1 MRSPARI
8 EARTLQAMARECQLC
23 AAHSMMASATHIRY
37 AQHAPG
43 TLDVR
48 TAVWFFVPLILTT
61 ELHQLSHSLV
71 HAFLARLGD
80 PTTTLAAFSV
90 AFAFNTTFS
99 GIVGIETQATM
110 SFAVD
115 KRSFWRVARFYLAIS
130 LAPFLVIEAVA
141 LTPLGD
147 WLFGEMMG
155 ASEGVVRL
163 AKLSS
168 GVMGLWI
175 FPNQIRNLCTAL
187 CMLQR
192 RTVLISHATMLRLGS
207 QALMLLV
214 LPFWLE
220 GAVAGAASL
229 VGCMSVEALYMY
241 WVSRGFYEAL
251 PRDTGERASY
261 RQMWSFSWPLMITQI
276 TENGVSFV
284 INFFLGRLANPDL
297 ALAAFGVVNAL
308 KSLVAS
314 PLRNMAQTAQALVH
328 DRRDMAVILRFA
340 HWVTGVYVVLVGL
353 MFYTPMREVILG
365 GVMGLSA
372 SLSDYARPG
381 VQMMLVVVV
390 FWGYAS
396 LLRGLLSAMRQTRA
410 IGGSAVIRLLVVTA
424 VGSIT
429 LVAPNL
435 NGAAVGVAAI
445 GAAFLAENLILGYR
459 IARFSRSKGPIFP
472 REQTDAAAV

>member
-1 MRSPARI
+1 MVAVPH
-8 EARTLQAMARECQLC
+8 T
-23 AAHSMMASATHIRY
+23 RY
-37 AQHAPG
+37 ALHAPAP
-43 TLDVR
+43 LNMR

-99 GIVGIETQATM
+99 GIVGIETQAAM
-110 SFAVD
+110 SFVTD

-130 LAPFLVIEAVA
+130 LAPFLVIESIA

-163 AKLSS
+163 AKLASA
-168 GVMGLWI
+168 VMGLWV
-175 FPNQIRNLCTAL
+175 FPNQVRNMCTAL
-187 CMLQR
+187 CMLHR
-192 RTVLISHATMLRLGS
+192 RTMLISHATMIRLGS

-241 WVSRGFYEAL
+241 WVSRRFYTEL
-251 PRDTGERASY
+251 PRRGGEHASY
-261 RQMWSFSWPLMITQI
+261 RQMWTFSWPLMITQV
-276 TENGVSFV
+276 TENGVTFV

-328 DRRDMAVILRFA
+328 DRHDMAVIFRFA
-340 HWVTGVYVVLVGL
+340 NWVTVVYVLLVGL
-353 MFYTPMREVILG
+353 LFYTPMREVILG
-365 GVMGLSA
+365 GVMGLTA
-372 SLSDYARPG
+372 ALSDYARPG
-381 VQMMLVVVV
+381 VQMMLIVVV

-429 LVAPNL
+429 LVAPNI
-435 NGAAVGVAAI
+435 NGAAVGVAAV
-445 GAAFLAENLILGYR
+445 GAAFVAETLILGWQVV
-459 IARFSRSKGPIFP
+459 RFSRSEGPLFP
-472 REQTDAAAV
+472 RERYAQQAAG

>member
-1 MRSPARI
+1 MVSVSQP
-8 EARTLQAMARECQLC
+8 L
-23 AAHSMMASATHIRY
+23 HSRHIQSALT
-37 AQHAPG
+37 
-43 TLDVR
+43 VR

-99 GIVGIETQATM
+99 GVVGIETQAAM
-110 SFAVD
+110 SFVTD
-115 KRSFWRVARFYLAIS
+115 KRSFWRIARFYLAVS
-130 LAPFLVIEAVA
+130 LVPFLVIESIA
-141 LTPLGD
+141 LTALGD
-147 WLFGEMMG
+147 WLFGDMMG

-163 AKLSS
+163 AKAASA
-168 GVMGLWI
+168 VMGLWI
-175 FPNQIRNLCTAL
+175 FPNQIRNLATAL
-187 CMLQR
+187 CMLHR
-192 RTVLISHATMLRLGS
+192 RTILISHATMLRLGS

-220 GAVAGAASL
+220 GAVAGATSL

-241 WVSRGFYEAL
+241 WVSRQFYDEL
-251 PRDTGERASY
+251 PRNGGEHASY
-261 RQMWSFSWPLMITQI
+261 RQMWTFSWPLMITQV
-276 TENGVSFV
+276 TENGVTFV
-284 INFFLGRLANPDL
+284 INFFLGRLTNPDL

-328 DRRDMAVILRFA
+328 NRQDMRVMFRFA
-340 HWVTGVYVVLVGL
+340 NRVTLAYVVLVGVL
-353 MFYTPMREVILG
+353 FYTPVREVILG
-365 GVMGLSA
+365 GVMGLTE

-424 VGSIT
+424 VGSVT
-429 LVAPNL
+429 LIAPTL
-435 NGAAVGVAAI
+435 NGAAVGVAAV
-445 GAAFLAENLILGYR
+445 GAAFVAETLILGWQV
-459 IARFSRSKGPIFP
+459 ARFSRSQGAIFP
-472 REQTDAAAV
+472 RERL